1 MSNPLKLISEMQIP
15 KPNSI
20 IVCGIL
26 VLEEKRAAAKIIT
39 KNIGIAYSK
48 VSVPPWFK
56 TMTLLLT
63 GATTANIRLLIYS
76 EQLSVI
82 DRQPL

>member
-63 GATTANIRLLIYS
+63 GATTANIRLFVFK
-76 EQLSVI
+76 Q
-82 DRQPL
+82 QF

>member
-1 MSNPLKLISEMQIP
+1 MSDPLKLISEMQIP

-63 GATTANIRLLIYS
+63 GATTANIRLFLFTCAGQEIVES
-76 EQLSVI
+76 H
-82 DRQPL
+82 